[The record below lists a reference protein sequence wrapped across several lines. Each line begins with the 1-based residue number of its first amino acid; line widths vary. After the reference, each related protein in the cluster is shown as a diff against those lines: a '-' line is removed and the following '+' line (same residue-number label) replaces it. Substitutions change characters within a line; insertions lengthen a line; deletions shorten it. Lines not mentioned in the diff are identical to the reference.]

1 MAKSIVFRADNY
13 YEAII
18 QLRPYDEEIFDYIE
32 AEMKKRK
39 EAVFVTR
46 IEEQKT
52 GIDIYLTSQK
62 FARTL
67 GPKMKKRFRG
77 WELKMTRKIHTRDKQ
92 RSRDVYRATIL
103 FKKLQKKDE

>member
-1 MAKSIVFRADNY
+1 
-13 YEAII
+13 
-18 QLRPYDEEIFDYIE
+18 
-32 AEMKKRK
+32 MKKRS

-62 FARTL
+62 FARSL

-77 WELKMTRKIHTRDKQ
+77 WELKMTRKIHTRDKLK
-92 RSRDVYRATIL
+92 SRNVYRATIL
-103 FKKLQKKDE
+103 MKKLKKED

>member
-1 MAKSIVFRADNY
+1 MPKSIVFRKDNY

-18 QLRPYDEEIFDYIE
+18 QLRPYDEEIFDFIE
-32 AEMKKRK
+32 AEIKRRT

-46 IEEQKT
+46 IEELKT

-62 FARTL
+62 FARGL
-67 GPKMKKRFRG
+67 GPRIKKKFKG

-92 RSRDVYRATIL
+92 KSRNVYRATIL
-103 FKKLQKKDE
+103 LRKIKKEDE

>member
-32 AEMKKRK
+32 REMKKRSD
-39 EAVFVTR
+39 AVFVTR

-62 FARTL
+62 FARGL

-103 FKKLQKKDE
+103 FKKLKKED